1 MKKYEDNLKFKLAA
15 AAGATAG
22 IKPLPEGEEIYDIFP
37 KVEIASYFWLWVLLV
52 LLIIAALA
60 YYFIR
65 KKMRKNNAE
74 IKIEPVK
81 ECPRKV
87 ALRSINELLES
98 KLLANNDYK
107 EVCAA
112 VTRILKT
119 YAHDMY
125 DVGIGSGATSDE
137 FLRDFDNFFISEEIS
152 ENVRK
157 IMRRCDLIMYVGA
170 DTTYDEV
177 EGLIGEVTNL
187 VKTDRW

>member
-1 MKKYEDNLKFKLAA
+1 MAIA
-15 AAGATAG
+15 TATAG
-22 IKPLPEGEEIYDIFP
+22 IKPLPAGEEIYDIFP
-37 KVEIASYFWLWVLLV
+37 KVEIASYLWLWAALALLV
-52 LLIIAALA
+52 LAALI
-60 YYFIR
+60 YYFLR
-65 KKMRKNNAE
+65 KKLQKKQADV
-74 IKIEPVK
+74 KSEPVK

-125 DVGIGSGATSDE
+125 EVGIGSGATSDE